1 MVSAGR
7 YSGARKD
14 RSFAL
19 SEISE
24 AQAYLEAD
32 KHVGKVVVRI

>member
-1 MVSAGR
+1 LRDGR
-7 YSGARKD
+7 LKPIVD
-14 RSFAL
+14 RTFAL
-19 SEISE
+19 SEIAA

>member
-1 MVSAGR
+1 MVSAGC
-7 YSGARKD
+7 YSARRD

-19 SEISE
+19 RAISE

-32 KHVGKVVVRI
+32 KHVGEVVVRI